1 MSEDE
6 GGIKNAFNVYNKYT
20 SIFLACE
27 KHENS
32 QSWIQKISELK
43 TLVYNQAE
51 QAPPTTGYA
60 IKKMIKFIV
69 QSLSLSLFENGS
81 QCQYMCLQNKNLS
94 LNYEQDT

>member
-6 GGIKNAFNVYNKYT
+6 GGINNAFNVYNKYT

-27 KHENS
+27 KPENT

-43 TLVYNQAE
+43 TIFSPQAE
-51 QAPPTTGYA
+51 QAPPTTGSA
-60 IKKMIKFIV
+60 MKKMIKFIV
-69 QSLSLSLFENGS
+69 QNLSLSLYENGS